1 MRIKHVNKIIIG
13 HLNINS
19 LRNKFEFLFEV
30 TRGKVDILMIS
41 ETKIDESFP
50 LGQFKVNGFNAPFRL
65 DRNINGG
72 GIMLF
77 VRKDIPAKLIASETP
92 PVEGLYVE
100 VKLRKKKWLISC
112 SCNPNKSMICQ
123 HMEQLAKSMDLYST
137 TYENFIFLGDFNADM
152 EHSALKDFC
161 NS

>member
-30 TRGKVDILMIS
+30 IRGKVDILMIS

-50 LGQFKVNGFNAPFRL
+50 LCQFRVNGFNAPFRL
-65 DRNINGG
+65 NPNSNGG

-77 VRKDIPAKLIASETP
+77 VLEAKLIAFETSP
-92 PVEGLYVE
+92 AEGFYVE
-100 VKLRKKKWLISC
+100 VKLR
-112 SCNPNKSMICQ
+112 
-123 HMEQLAKSMDLYST
+123 
-137 TYENFIFLGDFNADM
+137 
-152 EHSALKDFC
+152 
-161 NS
+161 